1 MAHLYWRGKGSDKRS
16 RSDGKKYPGDIAWIK
31 YYENGQTIRKSLK
44 TTDPKVARY
53 LVNEVENR
61 LSRNEAAIP
70 KKNKSSLEQ
79 IFELYKENKKGRINK
94 KTSSTHFS
102 RVQRFIDYVGNV
114 DPSSIT
120 EQIIKKYLDIRITTD
135 HISHSTAN
143 HTISNLKTFF
153 YFCLRNNYII
163 KNPCV
168 GMIKYSVNKFE
179 PRFLSDNNIKALINV
194 TTDHKSR
201 GMGWKIPHKQRNS
214 DQGRLT
220 PLVMFALFT
229 GARLSELKRIDLKE
243 DIDLKTDQILI
254 RLSKSGK
261 FRRIPLHPKL
271 KSFVKALPDEMTHLN
286 TANYDTNFEMIVKQ
300 VCEDQKIDKF
310 RFHDLRHTFASM
322 CIKNGIDMRT
332 LSDFLGHS
340 TIKTTE
346 IYAHLYDDHKQESMK
361 KLKYKW
367 I

>member
-1 MAHLYWRGKGSDKRS
+1 MAHLYWRGIGSDKRS
-16 RSDGKKYPGDIAWIK
+16 RSKGKRYLGDIAWIE
-31 YYENGQTIRKSLK
+31 YRENGANVRKSLK

-61 LSRNEAAIP
+61 ISRNETAIP
-70 KKNKSSLEQ
+70 KKNRSSLSKA
-79 IFELYKENKKGRINK
+79 FELFKENKKGRINR
-94 KTSSTHFS
+94 KTSSTHHS
-102 RVQRFIDYVGNV
+102 RIQRFIAHVGNV

-120 EQIIKKYLDIRITTD
+120 EQMIKKYLDIRIETD
-135 HISHSTAN
+135 HIAHSTAN
-143 HTISNLKTFF
+143 HSISNLKTFF
-153 YFCLRNNYII
+153 YFCLRNGYIT

-168 GMIKYSVNKFE
+168 GMEKYSINKFE

-194 TTDHKSR
+194 TAAYKSG
-201 GMGWKIPHKQRNS
+201 GMGWEIPHKQRKAE
-214 DQGRLT
+214 QGRLT
-220 PLVMFALFT
+220 PLIMFALFT
-229 GARLSELKRIDLKE
+229 GARLSELTRLNIKE
-243 DIDLKTDQILI
+243 DIDLKNNQILI
-254 RLSKSGK
+254 RISKLGK
-261 FRRIPLHPKL
+261 FRRIPLHPNL
-271 KSFVKALPDEMTHLN
+271 KAFIKTLPNDMTHLN
-286 TANYDTNFEMIVKQ
+286 ASNYRNNFEVIVKE
-300 VCEDQKIDKF
+300 VCADEKIDKF

-361 KLKYKW
+361 KLRYKW